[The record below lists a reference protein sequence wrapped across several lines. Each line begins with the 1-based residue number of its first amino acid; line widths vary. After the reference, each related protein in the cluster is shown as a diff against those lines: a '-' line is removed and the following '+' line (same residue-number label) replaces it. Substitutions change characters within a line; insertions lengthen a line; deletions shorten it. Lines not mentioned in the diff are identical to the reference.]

1 MSTVRSMDDQRIRE
15 SWSEL
20 VRDTIG
26 DTPFNVVSEKVGVS
40 ANTISNWVRGENYK
54 RPDGPN
60 VFRFAK
66 AFGIPVP
73 EALVRAGIGDEGDY
87 VGEIIVKPDI
97 SAYTT
102 KELLAEIMKRESEES
117 SPKDQPRETGVGGTT
132 KVRAKKLTARETKRA
147 KLENVKEH
155 PPL

>member
-1 MSTVRSMDDQRIRE
+1 MDDQRIRE

-117 SPKDQPRETGVGGTT
+117 SPKDQPRVTGVGGTT
-132 KVRAKKLTARETKRA
+132 KVKGKTTKAGATRQA
-147 KLENVKEH
+147 KLQRARNQT
-155 PPL
+155 PL

>member
-1 MSTVRSMDDQRIRE
+1 MDDKRVRE

-26 DTPFNVVSEKVGVS
+26 DTAFNVVAEQVGVS
-40 ANTISNWVRGENYK
+40 ANTISNWVRGENYR
-54 RPDGPN
+54 RPDGYN

-73 EALVRAGIGDEGDY
+73 EALVRAGIGDEDDY
-87 VGEIIVKPDI
+87 SGEIRVKPDI
-97 SAYTT
+97 NELSTT
-102 KELLAEIMKRESEES
+102 EMLAEVMKRERDES
-117 SPKDQPRETGVGGTT
+117 APKGQPQAGAT
-132 KVRAKKLTARETKRA
+132 KLRLAPEVNEAKRA
-147 KLENVKEH
+147 KAASRAAKVSRGQSK